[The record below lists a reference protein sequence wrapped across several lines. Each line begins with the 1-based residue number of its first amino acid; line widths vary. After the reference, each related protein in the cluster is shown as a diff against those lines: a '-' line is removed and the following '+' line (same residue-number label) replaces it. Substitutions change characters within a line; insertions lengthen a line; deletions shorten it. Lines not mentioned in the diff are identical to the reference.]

1 MRKRIHVCH
10 MRRRIHVCHMTWY
23 LLLDA
28 HKKGGEH
35 AVFAVLLILAALHA
49 LLSTRARE
57 RERERERERDARTHT
72 YEQTRTHT
80 HIHTAIK
87 K

>member
-49 LLSTRARE
+49 LLSTRATEREGE
-57 RERERERERDARTHT
+57 RERERERERC
-72 YEQTRTHT
+72 THT
-80 HIHTAIK
+80 HI
-87 K
+87 